1 MTAFAGPSGVG
12 KSSMLSRIT
21 GRSDLMVGALSN
33 KIKRGRHTT
42 RHSEIMRLG
51 ADTYVVDTPGFSSL
65 QFEDLP
71 ARDIVSLM
79 PDLAAYTGHC
89 RFSSCL
95 HRSEPG
101 CSVKAALDAGDIQ
114 PARYETYCKIVNS
127 ILERKR

>member
-1 MTAFAGPSGVG
+1 
-12 KSSMLSRIT
+12 
-21 GRSDLMVGALSN
+21 MVGALSD

-51 ADTYVVDTPGFSSL
+51 TDTYVVDTPGFSSL

-101 CSVKAALDAGDIQ
+101 CSVKAALDAGYIQ